1 MNLHVIYAHF
11 LVDYY
16 RTLYPLGRDVFLL
29 NSLGNQIVFQVHV
42 SYRLFCTCRFLYIQG
57 DSGDRVNILGGGK
70 IGHCEKESFI

>member
-1 MNLHVIYAHF
+1 M
-11 LVDYY
+11 
-16 RTLYPLGRDVFLL
+16 FLL
-29 NSLGNQIVFQVHV
+29 NSLGNQIVFQAHV